1 MNYKMIKRNF
11 PAWMQFLIV
20 VFGIACLTSCANER
34 RLRQELL
41 YLQGN
46 LDTAGNQ
53 VVKSMEANIQK
64 GDMLAITVYSD
75 DPEAT
80 AIYNQAQVSAGSTVA
95 APGYL
100 VDQEGNIRMQG
111 LGKIHV
117 EGITKLDL
125 MKMIDEKLKVYL
137 TNPYSDIRF
146 LNFRVNIIGEVGQPG
161 PVTIPEGRLS
171 ILELIGLAG
180 DLTVYG
186 RRDNVLVIREKE
198 GRREFGRIN
207 LRDAAVFQSPYFY
220 LQQNDVVVVEAN
232 KRKPS
237 GNEQAVARNLQ
248 IAATLAGLV
257 STIIVI
263 YTLIR

>member
-1 MNYKMIKRNF
+1 MRKFNVQELSYTLFMVLGLLVLF
-11 PAWMQFLIV
+11 
-20 VFGIACLTSCANER
+20 SCESNKK
-34 RLRQELL
+34 LRQDLL

-46 LDTAGNQ
+46 LDTAGNEI
-53 VVKSMEANIQK
+53 VKYAEPKIQI

-80 AIYNQAQVSAGSTVA
+80 NIYNQAQITAGSTVT

-100 VDQEGNIRMQG
+100 VDQQGNIRFQG
-111 LGKIHV
+111 LGALHV
-117 EGITKLDL
+117 EGLTKLEL
-125 MKMIDEKLKVYL
+125 MRRMDDSLKRFL
-137 TNPYSDIRF
+137 MNPYTDIRF
-146 LNFRVNIIGEVGQPG
+146 LNFKVNIIGEVAKPG

-186 RRDNVLVIREKE
+186 RRDNVLVIRELE
-198 GRREFGRIN
+198 GKREFGRLN
-207 LRDAAVFQSPYFY
+207 LKDPQLFQSPYFY
-220 LQQNDVVVVEAN
+220 LQQNDVVFVEAN

-237 GNEQAVARNLQ
+237 GNEQAVTRNIQ
-248 IAATLAGLV
+248 IAGMLAGLV

-263 YTLIR
+263 YTLLRNNI